1 MRMKSLAAAALIF
14 ILGGCAGIQTAPTPE
29 EKRALAPTG
38 KLRAAMLAN
47 SPTHAAAADIG
58 RELAR
63 RLGVPFEAV
72 TYKGDRALVDSIKS
86 DQWDIIFTGNS
97 PDRAKDLD
105 FSAPYAQIDTG
116 YLVASGSS
124 ISSMSEVDRAG
135 VRIAVQ
141 ARGAADRLVTPITK
155 AATVIRVPTIADAIE
170 MLRSGQADVVPA
182 NKTNLFP
189 ALDRLPG
196 SRILDGRIGFS
207 EQSVGVR
214 KGAGPAIAYVRKFVE
229 EAKSQ
234 GFIREA
240 IERAGVRG
248 LAAAP

>member
-1 MRMKSLAAAALIF
+1 MLICA
-14 ILGGCAGIQTAPTPE
+14 GCAGLHTTPAPE

-38 KLRAAMLAN
+38 KLRAAMLAA
-47 SPTHAAAADIG
+47 SPTHAAAPDIG
-58 RELAR
+58 TELAR

-72 TYKGDRALVDSIKS
+72 TYKGDKALVDSIKT

-97 PDRAKDLD
+97 PARAKDLD

-124 ISSMSEVDRAG
+124 ISSISEVDRAG

-141 ARGAADRLVTPITK
+141 AQGAADRLITPITK
-155 AATVIRVPTIADAIE
+155 TATIVRVPTIGDAIE
-170 MLRSGQADVVPA
+170 MLRSGQADAVPA
-182 NKTNLFP
+182 NKTNLFS
-189 ALDRLPG
+189 AVDRLPG

-207 EQSVGVR
+207 EQSIGVR
-214 KGAGPAIAYVRKFVE
+214 KGAGPAITYVRKFVE
-229 EAKSQ
+229 EVKSQ
-234 GFIREA
+234 GFIKEA

-248 LAAAP
+248 LSPAP

>member
-1 MRMKSLAAAALIF
+1 MHTSWIATAALMLVF
-14 ILGGCAGIQTAPTPE
+14 GGCAAMHTAPTPE

-38 KLRAAMLAN
+38 KLRAAMLAD
-47 SPTHAAAADIG
+47 SPTHAAAEDIG
-58 RELAR
+58 NELAR

-72 TYKGDRALVDSIKS
+72 KYKGDKALVDSIKS
-86 DQWDIIFTGNS
+86 NQWDIIFSGNS
-97 PDRAKDLD
+97 PDRAKYLD

-116 YLVASGSS
+116 YLVRSGSP
-124 ISSMSEVDRAG
+124 ISSMSDVDKAG

-141 ARGAADRLVTPITK
+141 AQGAADRLITPITK
-155 AATVIRVPTIADAIE
+155 AATIIRVPTIADAIE
-170 MLRSGQADVVPA
+170 MLRSGQADIVPA

-207 EQSVGVR
+207 EQSIGVR
-214 KGAGPAIAYVRKFVE
+214 KGAGPNIAYVRKFIE

-234 GFIREA
+234 GFIKRA
-240 IERAGVRG
+240 IEQAGVRG
-248 LAAAP
+248 LNAAP

>member
-1 MRMKSLAAAALIF
+1 MRISPIAAAALIL
-14 ILGGCAGIQTAPTPE
+14 ICAGCAAFFTTPTPE

-38 KLRAAMLAN
+38 KLRAAMLAD
-47 SPTHAAAADIG
+47 SPTHAAAPEIG

-72 TYKGDRALVDSIKS
+72 RYKGDKALVDSIKS

-97 PDRAKDLD
+97 PDRAKHLD

-116 YLVASGSS
+116 YMVASGSS
-124 ISSMSEVDRAG
+124 ISSISEVDRAG

-141 ARGAADRLVTPITK
+141 ARGAADRLITPITK
-155 AATVIRVPTIADAIE
+155 AATIIRVPTIADAIE
-170 MLRSGQADVVPA
+170 MLRSGQADAVPA
-182 NKTNLFP
+182 NKTNLFS

-196 SRILDGRIGFS
+196 ARILDGRIGFS
-207 EQSVGVR
+207 EQSIGVR
-214 KGAGPAIAYVRKFVE
+214 KGAGPAITYVRKFVE
-229 EAKSQ
+229 EAKPQ
-234 GFIREA
+234 GLIMEA

-248 LAAAP
+248 LSAAP